1 LAVLLVSQIVDVVP
15 EIVDL
20 GVQPPKL
27 VVVGVVVFA
36 HAARRPP
43 M

>member
-1 LAVLLVSQIVDVVP
+1 VLEL
-15 EIVDL
+15 VDL

-27 VVVGVVVFA
+27 VFVVVAVFA

-43 M
+43 MRRIPCRSQS